1 MYISQTSWKRTL
13 MKLQE
18 FLDRVIASTSF
29 GAYTQ
34 LISGKQPIISQHL
47 VQGLIPVWALGVF
60 VFHGLRVVLK
70 LEQENFLVLKFEIDK
85 CQAS

>member
-1 MYISQTSWKRTL
+1 MLNTIQKEVDMNR
-13 MKLQE
+13 
-18 FLDRVIASTSF
+18 
-29 GAYTQ
+29 G
-34 LISGKQPIISQHL
+34 LISKKTNTHL
-47 VQGLIPVWALGVF
+47 VEIFGTKTNTGNKSQQHNF

>member
-1 MYISQTSWKRTL
+1 

-60 VFHGLRVVLK
+60 VFHGLRGVQNVFGMLAG
-70 LEQENFLVLKFEIDK
+70 LGLSQMIP
-85 CQAS
+85 